1 MLKLQY
7 LRNRNTTETN
17 IFVEKCDLRNTR
29 MRLGQEFKI
38 HELQTNSMAGSMQES
53 TDVYEEA
60 ILGTSNTALK

>member
-1 MLKLQY
+1 
-7 LRNRNTTETN
+7 
-17 IFVEKCDLRNTR
+17 

-60 ILGTSNTALK
+60 ILGTSKTALK